1 MKNRMLLSGAL
12 VFSAFVIGLSSNVQ
26 KAESR
31 GSGARCAAFSVK
43 GALQR
48 STAVFVGKVT
58 GEEKNGDIKTFK
70 FEVEKY
76 WKGANRKEIEIFV
89 YQTARYQSPF
99 KEGEKFLVYAMA
111 DDDGKLTVSR
121 CSRSRALEYA
131 GDDIKQLGE
140 GKTPK

>member
-1 MKNRMLLSGAL
+1 MKNRILLSCAL

-31 GSGARCAAFSVK
+31 ESGARCGVLTVK
-43 GALQR
+43 GALQH
-48 STAVFVGKVT
+48 STAVFVGEIT

-76 WKGANRKEIEIFV
+76 WKGAKKKEIEIFV

-99 KEGEKFLVYAMA
+99 KEGEKFLVYAVA
-111 DDDGKLTVSR
+111 DEDGKLTVSR
-121 CSRSRALEYA
+121 CSRSRALEHA
-131 GDDIKQLGE
+131 EDDIKQLGE

>member
-1 MKNRMLLSGAL
+1 MKNRILLSCAL

-31 GSGARCAAFSVK
+31 GSGARCGVLTVK
-43 GALQR
+43 SALQH
-48 STAVFVGKVT
+48 STAVFAGEVT

-70 FEVEKY
+70 FKVEKY
-76 WKGANRKEIEIFV
+76 WKGADRKEIEIFV

-99 KEGEKFLVYAMA
+99 KEGEKFLVYAVA

-121 CSRSRALEYA
+121 CSRSRALEHA
-131 GDDIKQLGE
+131 EDDLKQLGE

>member
-1 MKNRMLLSGAL
+1 MKNRILLSCAL

-31 GSGARCAAFSVK
+31 GSGARCAVLTVK
-43 GALQR
+43 SALQH
-48 STAVFVGKVT
+48 STAVFVGEVT

-70 FEVEKY
+70 FKVEKY
-76 WKGANRKEIEIFV
+76 WKGADRKEIEIFV

-121 CSRSRALEYA
+121 CSRSRALEHA
-131 GDDIKQLGE
+131 EDDIKATG
-140 GKTPK
+140 

>member
-1 MKNRMLLSGAL
+1 MKNRILLSGAL
-12 VFSAFVIGLSSNVQ
+12 VFSAFVTGLSSNIQ

-31 GSGARCAAFSVK
+31 GSGARCAVLTVK
-43 GALQR
+43 SALQH
-48 STAVFVGKVT
+48 STAVFAGEVT
-58 GEEKNGDIKTFK
+58 GEEKNGDIKKSTFK
-70 FEVEKY
+70 IEKY
-76 WKGANRKEIEIFV
+76 WKGGDRKDIEVFV
-89 YQTARYQSPF
+89 YETARFQSPF

-121 CSRSRALEYA
+121 CSRSRALENA

>member
-1 MKNRMLLSGAL
+1 MKNRILLFSAL
-12 VFSAFVIGLSSNVQ
+12 VISAFGIGLSSNVQ

-31 GSGARCAAFSVK
+31 GSGARCLPFTVK
-43 GALQR
+43 GALQH
-48 STAVFVGKVT
+48 STAVFAGEVT

-70 FEVEKY
+70 FKVEKY
-76 WKGANRKEIEIFV
+76 WKGADRKEVEIFV

-99 KEGEKFLVYAMA
+99 KEGEKFLVYAVA

-121 CSRSRALEYA
+121 CSRSRALEHA
-131 GDDIKQLGE
+131 EDDIKQLGE

>member
-1 MKNRMLLSGAL
+1 MKNRILLSGAL
-12 VFSAFVIGLSSNVQ
+12 VFSAFVIGLSSNVE

-31 GSGARCAAFSVK
+31 GSGARCIVFSVK

-48 STAVFVGKVT
+48 STAVFVGEVT
-58 GEEKNGDIKTFK
+58 GDEKNGDIKKSTFK
-70 FEVEKY
+70 VEKY
-76 WKGANRKEIEIFV
+76 WKGENRKEIEIFV
-89 YQTARYQSPF
+89 YETARFQSPF

-121 CSRSRALEYA
+121 CSRSRALENA
-131 GDDIKQLGE
+131 EDDIKQLGK